1 MKKTYLSRLICIIV
15 FIPLMLIGCNM
26 DGLPKGEFIKSSK
39 SPDNS
44 YTVNAYVC
52 SGNATTDFSVRCEV
66 VDNENENVRNIYWQY
81 KQEDV
86 EIAWEDNET
95 VVIDNHRLN
104 VKEDSYDWRDE

>member
-1 MKKTYLSRLICIIV
+1 MMKKTYLSRLVCIVVLIT
-15 FIPLMLIGCNM
+15 FILMGCNM
-26 DGLPKGEFIKSSK
+26 DGLPKGEFLKSSN

-66 VDNENENVRNIYWQY
+66 VDNE
-81 KQEDV
+81 
-86 EIAWEDNET
+86 T